1 MSRRRVPFG
10 TFDRLDRALHRGSRG
25 APTLVH
31 QRLTHI
37 KDEVRRLAGVAAFF
51 VAATCLV
58 VFTDKL
64 VAWNA
69 NVETATFATALVAGL
84 VIAKVLMLV
93 DLLPVMSAG
102 ADWPLAYRVAQ
113 KAPIYI
119 VAVLAFR
126 YVERFVHHLVSGAS
140 LSAASALA
148 LRPFEQPAFWATV
161 IWLVVLLLVFLTTQ
175 ELGRILGKDRMRLIF
190 FGR

>member
-1 MSRRRVPFG
+1 
-10 TFDRLDRALHRGSRG
+10 
-25 APTLVH
+25 VH
-31 QRLTHI
+31 GRFARI
-37 KDEVRRLAGVAAFF
+37 EDEARRLAGVAAFC

-84 VIAKVLMLV
+84 VIAKVLVLV

-102 ADWPLAYRVAQ
+102 ADWPLAYRIVQ
-113 KAPIYI
+113 KAPIYV

-126 YVERFVHHLVSGAS
+126 YVERLIHHLVSGVG
-140 LSAASALA
+140 LTEASALA
-148 LRPFEQPAFWATV
+148 ARPFTQPAFWATV
-161 IWLVVLLLVFLTTQ
+161 IWLVVLLLVFLTTR
-175 ELGRILGKDRMRLIF
+175 ELSRALGKDRLRLLF